1 MGGHKSA
8 SRINPQTVRRLPGT
22 PLSGNAVVNVMVV
35 DPSAS
40 ARREYAARMNR
51 VLDYIQNHLAD
62 RLDLEQLAAVARFS
76 SFHFPRLFRAW
87 MGETLQ
93 SFVHRLRLERAEQ
106 LLVFDQCRSISD
118 IASECGFS
126 SSGTFARAFRQAFGT
141 PAGEWRRRK
150 ICETNRKGCEADED
164 TFLGFSKAADTRSRY
179 EENPITKIPFH
190 VRVQRLAPETIAY
203 IRHIGPY
210 KGDTTLFRR
219 LFGQLFAWAEPRSLM
234 GPEPRYLSRFQDN
247 PNLTPAARQR
257 LEVAW
262 SSRPAQRQAA
272 KWASERSRAAFM
284 RQGVWASCSKA
295 MLCNGMPWWG
305 TGCREADTSQT
316 TVRRWS
322 FTWTILKQIRKAGM
336 TWRSAFRSGHFKAVA

>member
-1 MGGHKSA
+1 
-8 SRINPQTVRRLPGT
+8 
-22 PLSGNAVVNVMVV
+22 MVV

-40 ARREYAARMNR
+40 TRREYAARMNR
-51 VLDYIQNHLAD
+51 VVDYIQNHLAD
-62 RLDLEQLAAVARFS
+62 RLDLEQLAAVACFS

-126 SSGTFARAFRQAFGT
+126 SSGTLARAFRQAVGT
-141 PAGEWRRRK
+141 PAGEWRKRK

-179 EENPITKIPFH
+179 EENPMTKIPFQ

-247 PNLTPAARQR
+247 PNLTPATRQR
-257 LEVAW
+257 LEVALVAPPGTAPGGEVGVRTIEGGLYATGRVGVLLEGYVVQW
-262 SSRPAQRQAA
+262 DALVGDWLPGSGYQPDHRPAM
-272 KWASERSRAAFM
+272 EFY
-284 RQGVWASCSKA
+284 
-295 MLCNGMPWWG
+295 LDNP
-305 TGCREADTSQT
+305 EADPEGRYD
-316 TVRRWS
+316 VE
-322 FTWTILKQIRKAGM
+322 ICLP
-336 TWRSAFRSGHFKAVA
+336 FRPL